1 MALIEAGKQLLV
13 DHGLD
18 FGLGLV
24 TLNDAITLSGVPRAS
39 AYRAFTNEESDPQ
52 VTFRA
57 ELLISYV
64 SEDPLRV
71 RREAAQL
78 IIDQASKTVA
88 TSDPVELATTL
99 REIIRLSFA
108 GNVATLL
115 NNPHWRIVAP
125 SWAATALND
134 WAPTE
139 LVDAHR
145 ASSTLSANYF
155 IPIYKNVATS
165 FGIRLRQGLDWE
177 KMALLVE
184 SAPTVASLYR
194 RYHPELRNIE
204 RPTGP
209 DGKLE
214 TWSHEAMLV
223 EGLILA
229 NSEPNPSAPV
239 SADLTSWI

>member
-1 MALIEAGKQLLV
+1 M
-13 DHGLD
+13 
-18 FGLGLV
+18 
-24 TLNDAITLSGVPRAS
+24 SGVPRAS
-39 AYRAFTNEESDPQ
+39 AYRAFTNDESDPQ

-71 RREAAQL
+71 RREAAQQ
-78 IIDQASKTVA
+78 IIDQATSAVA

-125 SWAATALND
+125 SWAATSLND
-134 WAPTE
+134 WAPQE
-139 LVDAHR
+139 LVEAHR

-155 IPIYKNVATS
+155 IPIYKKVASS
-165 FGIRLRQGLDWE
+165 FGLRLRQGLDWE

-194 RYHPELRNIE
+194 RYHPELRTIE

-209 DGKLE
+209 DGQVE
-214 TWSHEAMLV
+214 SWSHEAMMV

-229 NSEPNPSAPV
+229 NSEADPKAAV
-239 SADLTSWI
+239 SADLKSWI